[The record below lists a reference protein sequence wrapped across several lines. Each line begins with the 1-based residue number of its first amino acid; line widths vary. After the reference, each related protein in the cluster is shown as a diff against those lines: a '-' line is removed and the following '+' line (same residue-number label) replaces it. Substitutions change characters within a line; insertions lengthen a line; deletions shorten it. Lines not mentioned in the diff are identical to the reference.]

1 MTLRT
6 TLLRSALALCV
17 GLPLVS
23 AVQAAEKMSGAM
35 MHHDGMRK
43 HRKGGMMSG
52 DHMKKGDAM
61 KKDDAMSKDGADQQ

>member
-17 GLPLVS
+17 GLPLIS
-23 AVQAAEKMSGAM
+23 AAQATDKMAGAM

-43 HRKGGMMSG
+43 HKKGAMMSG
-52 DHMKKGDAM
+52 DHMMKKGSMM
-61 KKDDAMSKDGADQQ
+61 KKDDADQQ